1 MCCEGADTGH
11 FVTTLACEQA
21 LLFGQAKRRELA
33 RRLSQ
38 PRVTR
43 LWGKRE
49 TARRLKNLLKTA
61 LILDRLNSIMRY
73 AYENI
78 NSL

>member
-1 MCCEGADTGH
+1 MCWEGADTGH
-11 FVTTLACEQA
+11 FLRTLACEQA
-21 LLFGQAKRRELA
+21 LLFGQAKRGELA

-43 LWGKRE
+43 FWGKRE
-49 TARRLKNLLKTA
+49 TACSLKNLLKMA
-61 LILDRLNSIMRY
+61 LILNRLNSIMRY